1 MAESL
6 AKGQGTGWLIIDM
19 GAGLSQ
25 AKDLTPTIEAVWREL
40 DPGLDLTL
48 PRSALR
54 PLLLKI
60 INRAK
65 LTLNLDEA
73 LAVCEREL
81 PGETVAKTALEGL
94 YQREKGG
101 REASGNQDAILKQVE
116 YYFSD
121 TNLKKDKFF
130 HDLISKNETGYL
142 GIDILLKCNKLK
154 AMTQSPEEVANAVA
168 LSGELELSPDRTS
181 VRRVDNRPLPTLGA
195 SQKTIAPAQP
205 AKVVISPL
213 ILKLVLPEESKAT
226 WKELRDAYRAK
237 FSEQELWYVRLHDTD
252 GHIGIPSNAP
262 AEVVDTLLNEGL
274 DVAGIMAHFVKIE
287 GDELLQFWKDH
298 GSHYDMCNQQGRN
311 RKDKRPTKSQLK
323 FGGKLFPSS
332 AKVKT
337 YIKSLLSAT
346 KEGSPVDPQYHNFL
360 LDVLKQHPEFEGK
373 SRDLKHFAVGRHPQ
387 HPESKCFFIVR
398 NDGSMEDFSV
408 AKCMG
413 GL

>member
-1 MAESL
+1 
-6 AKGQGTGWLIIDM
+6 M
-19 GAGLSQ
+19 GAALSP

-54 PLLLKI
+54 PLLQKI
-60 INRAK
+60 ISKAK
-65 LTLNLDEA
+65 LTLSVDAA

-81 PGETVAKTALEGL
+81 PGPTVDKTALEGL
-94 YQREKGG
+94 YHREKGD
-101 REASGNQDAILKQVE
+101 REAPGNQDVICKQVE

-130 HDLISKNETGYL
+130 HDLISKTEGGYL
-142 GIDILLKCNKLK
+142 GIDVLLKCNKLK
-154 AMTQSPEEVANAVA
+154 GMTQSQEEVANAVA
-168 LSGELELSPDRTS
+168 LSGEVELSADRMS
-181 VRRVDNRPLPTLGA
+181 VRRVGSRPLPTLD
-195 SQKTIAPAQP
+195 SSKKTVAPAKP
-205 AKVVISPL
+205 AKVEISPL
-213 ILKLVLPEESKAT
+213 ILKFSLPEESKAT
-226 WKELRDAYRAK
+226 WKELRDTYRCK

-262 AEVVDTLLNEGL
+262 AVVVDTLLNEGL
-274 DVAGIMAHFVKIE
+274 DIVGNRASFTKIE

-311 RKDKRPTKSQLK
+311 RKDKRPSKAQLK
-323 FGGKLFPSS
+323 FGGKIFPTS

-360 LDVLKQHPEFEGK
+360 FDVLKQHPEFDEK

-413 GL
+413 AFN